1 MRVGVACDPGTV
13 VVVVDVVV
21 ADELGKDT
29 RRPDKADNLDSDSG
43 CDNRT
48 SSPKI
53 LLPIPSS

>member
-1 MRVGVACDPGTV
+1 MHVGVACDPGTF
-13 VVVVDVVV
+13 VVVDVVV

>member
-1 MRVGVACDPGTV
+1 MRVGVACDPGR
-13 VVVVDVVV
+13 VVVDVVV

-29 RRPDKADNLDSDSG
+29 RRPDKADKLDSDSG

-53 LLPIPSS
+53 LLRVPSF